1 MAQPLTGAT
10 MDAVLFEERRCA
22 DGKRLGIATL
32 NSEKSL
38 NALTLEMIRLL
49 QAQLASWEADADIA
63 AVLLRGAGRK
73 PSARVAMCAPC
84 AKRC

>member
-1 MAQPLTGAT
+1 

-49 QAQLASWEADADIA
+49 QAQLAAGRPTPTSLPCCCVVPGES
-63 AVLLRGAGRK
+63 LLRRWRCAR
-73 PSARVAMCAPC
+73 PARSAAE
-84 AKRC
+84 